1 MDPGSTPQGVH
12 AVTLISW
19 HTCHQVVTPHFQY
32 SSTMHRSRDEL
43 DRLKSKV
50 GEINMNG
57 EFDVGAGPVLWR
69 GVGVC

>member
-1 MDPGSTPQGVH
+1 
-12 AVTLISW
+12 
-19 HTCHQVVTPHFQY
+19 
-32 SSTMHRSRDEL
+32 MHWSRDEL

-69 GVGVC
+69 GVGVR